1 MSQENIMIFEGKSL
15 SVVMTDDSIAELV
28 FDAQGS
34 VNKFDRQTVE
44 ELDLATSSIAASG
57 EVKGV
62 LVRSAKSTFIVGAD
76 ITEFTPLFEMD
87 PADILTWVAKTS
99 QVFDH
104 FEDLAVPTVIAV
116 NGFALGGGF
125 EMALA
130 GDIRVVDTTARVGF
144 PEVKLGLMPG
154 FGGTVRLPRIIGADN
169 ALEWMTTGR
178 DRDGAQALKDGA
190 VDAVVAPEYLHEA
203 GRSMLKDAIA
213 GKFDWQARRAQKKAP
228 LMLNAN
234 ESMMSFSSAAAMVAA
249 QAGRHYPAPHKMV
262 ETVSKAAGLD
272 RDGALKLENQGFVA
286 LAKTDACK
294 AQVGIFLADQFVK
307 AKGKKVAKGATKEVK
322 QHAVLG
328 AGIMG
333 GGIAYQG
340 AVKGITTIMKDIN
353 QTALDLGLKEASS
366 ILEKGMQRG
375 KVDAKKMA
383 STLNKII
390 PTLDQNAIANADL
403 IIEAVVENP
412 KIKAAVLADTE
423 KTVSDDAIICS
434 NTSTISI
441 NQLAKS
447 LQKPERFCGMHFF
460 NPVHKMP
467 LVEIIRGENTSDAT
481 ISSVVAST
489 LKMGKT
495 PIVVNDCPGFLVN
508 RVLFPYFAGFSQL
521 LIDGADFTVVDKV
534 MEKVFGWPMGPA
546 FLLDVVGMDTA
557 DHASSVMSDGIPER
571 MQKIDNDPVTLLYK
585 AGRFGQKNGK
595 GFYDFSLDKRGRP
608 AKNASP
614 EAYALFADHVAATK
628 EFDKDEIIARVMV
641 PMANEAIRC
650 LEEGIVASAAE
661 ADIALLFGLGF
672 PPFRGGIFR
681 YIETMGLANFVA
693 LADKYAS
700 LGPIYQISDGVREM
714 ATSGKSYFSQ
724 SA

>member
-1 MSQENIMIFEGKSL
+1 MIFEGKSL
-15 SVVMTDDSIAELV
+15 SVALTDNSIAELV

-44 ELDLATSSIAASG
+44 ELNQATAAIAASID
-57 EVKGV
+57 VKGV

-76 ITEFTPLFEMD
+76 ITEFLPLFEMN

-104 FEDLAVPTVIAV
+104 FEDLAVPTVVAI

-130 GDIRVVDTTARVGF
+130 GDIRVVDTSSRVGF

-154 FGGTVRLPRIIGADN
+154 FGGTVRLPRVIGADN

-178 DRDGAQALKDGA
+178 DRDGAQALKEGA
-190 VDAVVAPEYLHEA
+190 IDAVVAPEHLHEA
-203 GRSMLKDAIA
+203 GRSMLQDAMA
-213 GKFDWQARRAQKKAP
+213 GKLDWQVRRAQKKAP

-234 ESMMSFSSAAAMVAA
+234 ESVMSFSTAAAMVAA

-262 ETVSKAAGLD
+262 EIISKAARLD
-272 RDGALKLENQGFVA
+272 RDGALKLENEGFVA

-294 AQVGIFLADQFVK
+294 AQVGIFLADQLVK
-307 AKGKKVAKGATKEVK
+307 AKGKKVAKGATKEIK

-353 QTALDLGLKEASS
+353 QAALDLGLKEASS

-412 KIKAAVLADTE
+412 KIKATVLAATE
-423 KTVSDDAIICS
+423 KTVADDAIICS

-441 NQLAKS
+441 NQLANS
-447 LQKPERFCGMHFF
+447 LEKPERFCGMHFF

-467 LVEIIRGENTSDAT
+467 LVEIIRGEKTSDAT
-481 ISSVVAST
+481 ISAVVAST

-521 LIDGADFTVVDKV
+521 LIDGADFTAVDKV

-585 AGRFGQKNGK
+585 AGRFGQKNGR

-608 AKNASP
+608 AKKASP
-614 EAYALFADHVAATK
+614 EAYALFEGHVAATK
-628 EFDKDEIIARVMV
+628 EFDKEEIIARVMI

-681 YIETMGLANFVA
+681 YIETMGLANFVV

-714 ATSGKSYFSQ
+714 ASSGKSYFSQ

>member
-1 MSQENIMIFEGKSL
+1 MIFEGKSL
-15 SVVMTDDSIAELV
+15 SVALTDNSIAELV

-44 ELDLATSSIAASG
+44 ELNQATAAIAASSD
-57 EVKGV
+57 VKGV

-76 ITEFTPLFEMD
+76 ITEFLPLFEMD

-104 FEDLAVPTVIAV
+104 FEDLAVPTVVAI

-130 GDIRVVDTTARVGF
+130 SDIRVVDTSSRVGF

-154 FGGTVRLPRIIGADN
+154 FGGTVRLPRVIGADN

-178 DRDGAQALKDGA
+178 DRDGAQALREGA
-190 VDAVVAPEYLHEA
+190 IDAVVAPEHLHEA
-203 GRSMLKDAIA
+203 GRSILQDAMA
-213 GKFDWQARRAQKKAP
+213 GKLDWQVRRAQKKAP

-234 ESMMSFSSAAAMVAA
+234 ESVMSFSTAAAMVAA

-262 ETVSKAAGLD
+262 ETISKAARLD
-272 RDGALKLENQGFVA
+272 RDGALKLENEGFVA

-294 AQVGIFLADQFVK
+294 AQVGIFLADQLVK
-307 AKGKKVAKGATKEVK
+307 AKGKKVAKGATKEIK

-340 AVKGITTIMKDIN
+340 AVKGIMTIMKDIN
-353 QTALDLGLKEASS
+353 QAALDLGLKEASS

-375 KVDAKKMA
+375 KVNAKKMA

-412 KIKAAVLADTE
+412 KIKAAVLTATE
-423 KTVSDDAIICS
+423 KTVADDAIICS

-447 LQKPERFCGMHFF
+447 LEKPERFCGMHFF

-481 ISSVVAST
+481 ISAVVAST

-521 LIDGADFTVVDKV
+521 LIDGADFTAVDKV

-557 DHASSVMSDGIPER
+557 DHASSVMSNGIPER

-608 AKNASP
+608 AKKPSP
-614 EAYALFADHVAATK
+614 EAYTLFEDHVAATR
-628 EFDKDEIIARVMV
+628 EFDKEEIIARVMI

-661 ADIALLFGLGF
+661 ADMALLFGLGF

-681 YIETMGLANFVA
+681 YIETMGLANFVM

-714 ATSGKSYFSQ
+714 ASSGKSYFSQ

>member
-1 MSQENIMIFEGKSL
+1 MIFEGKSL
-15 SVVMTDDSIAELV
+15 SVSLTDDSIAELV

-44 ELDLATSSIAASG
+44 ELDQATAAIAASSD
-57 EVKGV
+57 VKGV

-76 ITEFTPLFEMD
+76 ITEFTPLFELD
-87 PADILTWVAKTS
+87 AAEILTWVASTS

-104 FEDLAVPTVIAV
+104 FEDLAVPSVVAI

-130 GDIRVVDTTARVGF
+130 GDIRVADTSARVGF

-154 FGGTVRLPRIIGADN
+154 FGGTVRLPRVVGADN
-169 ALEWMTTGR
+169 ALEWMTSGR
-178 DRDGAQALKDGA
+178 DHAGPSALKTGA
-190 VDAVVAPEYLHEA
+190 IDAVVAPEDLIGA
-203 GRSMLKDAIA
+203 ARGMLKDAMA
-213 GKFDWQARRAQKKAP
+213 GKLDWQARRAQKKAP
-228 LMLNAN
+228 LMLNEN
-234 ESMMSFSSAAAMVAA
+234 EALMSFSTIGAMVAA
-249 QAGRHYPAPHKMV
+249 QAGKHYPAPHKMV
-262 ETVSKAAGLD
+262 ETVQKAAGLD
-272 RDGALKLENQGFVA
+272 RDGALKLENEGFVA

-294 AQVGIFLADQFVK
+294 AQVGIFLADQLVK
-307 AKGKKVAKGATKEVK
+307 AKGKKVAKGASKEVK

-340 AVKGITTIMKDIN
+340 AVKGIKTIMKDIN
-353 QTALDLGLKEASS
+353 QDALDLGLKTAAG
-366 ILEKGMQRG
+366 ILEKGMKRG
-375 KVDAKKMA
+375 KVDGKKMA
-383 STLNKII
+383 ATLNNIV

-403 IIEAVVENP
+403 VIEAVVENP
-412 KIKAAVLADTE
+412 KVKAAVLADTE
-423 KTVSDDAIICS
+423 NTVAEDAIICS

-447 LQKPERFCGMHFF
+447 LKKPERFCGMHFF

-467 LVEIIRGENTSDAT
+467 LVEIIRGEHTSDAT
-481 ISSVVAST
+481 ISSVVAAT

-521 LIDGADFTVVDKV
+521 LIDGADFTAVDKV
-534 MEKVFGWPMGPA
+534 MEKIFGWPMGPA

-557 DHASSVMSDGIPER
+557 DHASGVMSDGIPER

-585 AGRFGQKNGK
+585 AGRYGQKNGK
-595 GFYDFSLDKRGRP
+595 GFYDFSVDKRGRP
-608 AKNASP
+608 TKTASS
-614 EAYALFADHVAATK
+614 EAYALFEGHVAASKT
-628 EFDKDEIIARVMV
+628 FDKEEIIARVMI

-661 ADIALLFGLGF
+661 ADMALLFGLGF

-714 ATSGKSYFSQ
+714 AASGKSYFSQ

>member
-1 MSQENIMIFEGKSL
+1 MIYEGKCL
-15 SVVMTDDSIAELV
+15 TVALTEDGIAELV

-34 VNKFDRQTVE
+34 VNKFDRETVQ
-44 ELDLATSSIAASG
+44 ELDQATAAIAANS

-76 ITEFTPLFEMD
+76 ITEFTPLFEM
-87 PADILTWVAKTS
+87 PEEEILAWVAKTS
-99 QVFDH
+99 KVFDR
-104 FEDLAVPTVIAV
+104 FEDLPVPTIAAV
-116 NGFALGGGF
+116 NGFALGGGC
-125 EMALA
+125 EMTLA
-130 GDIRVVDTTARVGF
+130 ADLRVADTTAKIGL

-154 FGGTVRLPRIIGADN
+154 FGGTVRLPRVIGSDN

-178 DRDGAQALKDGA
+178 DRNAEKALKEGA
-190 VDAVVAPEYLHEA
+190 IDAVVAPEHLHEA
-203 GRSMLKDAIA
+203 ARSMLKDAIA
-213 GKFDWQARRAQKKAP
+213 GKLDWQNRRAEKKAP
-228 LMLNAN
+228 LQLNAN
-234 ESMMSFSSAAAMVAA
+234 ESMMSFSTAAAMVAA
-249 QAGRHYPAPHKMV
+249 QAGKHYPAPHKMV
-262 ETVSKAAGLD
+262 ETVQKASTLD
-272 RDGALKLENQGFVA
+272 RDGALDLENKGFVA

-294 AQVGIFLADQFVK
+294 AMVGIFLADQLVK
-307 AKGKKVAKGATKEVK
+307 GKGKKQAKGATKDVK

-340 AVKGITTIMKDIN
+340 AVKGIPTIMKDIN
-353 QTALDLGLKEASS
+353 QAALDLGLKEAST
-366 ILEKGMQRG
+366 ILGKGMARG

-383 STLNKII
+383 ATLTSIT
-390 PTLDQNAIANADL
+390 PTLDQNAIANSDL

-412 KIKAAVLADTE
+412 KIKASVLKETEDT
-423 KTVSDDAIICS
+423 VASDAIICS

-441 NQLAKS
+441 NQLAES
-447 LQKPERFCGMHFF
+447 LNKPERFCGMHFF

-467 LVEIIRGENTSDAT
+467 LVEIIRGEKTSDET
-481 ISSVVAST
+481 ISAVVAST

-508 RVLFPYFAGFSQL
+508 RVLFPYFAGFSKL
-521 LIDGADFTVVDKV
+521 VIDGADFTAVDKV

-546 FLLDVVGMDTA
+546 YLLDVVGMDTA
-557 DHASSVMSDGIPER
+557 DHASGVMSEGIPER

-585 AGRFGQKNGK
+585 AERFGQKNGK
-595 GFYDFSLDKRGRP
+595 GFYDFGKDKRGRP
-608 AKNASP
+608 TKSASP
-614 EAYALFADHVAATK
+614 EAYELFKPHVAATK
-628 EFDKDEIIARVMV
+628 DFDKEEIIARTMI

-661 ADIALLFGLGF
+661 ADMALLYGLGF

-693 LADKYAS
+693 LADKYAH
-700 LGPIYQISDGVREM
+700 LGPIYQITDGVREM
-714 ATSGKSYFSQ
+714 AAAGKSYFAQ

>member
-1 MSQENIMIFEGKSL
+1 MIFEGKSL
-15 SVVMTDDSIAELV
+15 SVALTDDSIAELV

-34 VNKFDRQTVE
+34 VNKFDKQTVE
-44 ELDLATSSIAASG
+44 ELDLATAAIAASSD
-57 EVKGV
+57 VKGV

-76 ITEFTPLFEMD
+76 ITEFTALFDMD
-87 PADILTWVAKTS
+87 PAEILTWVGKTS

-104 FEDLAVPTVIAV
+104 FEDLAVPTVVAV
-116 NGFALGGGF
+116 NGFALGGGC

-130 GDIRVVDTTARVGF
+130 GDIRVVDTTARIGL

-178 DRDGAQALKDGA
+178 DRDGAQALKEGA
-190 VDAVVAPEYLHEA
+190 VDAVVAPENLHEA
-203 GRSMLKDAIA
+203 ARSMLKDAMA
-213 GKFDWQARRAQKKAP
+213 GKLDWQARRTAKKAP
-228 LMLNAN
+228 LMLNEN
-234 ESMMSFSSAAAMVAA
+234 EAMMSFSTAAAMVAA
-249 QAGRHYPAPHKMV
+249 QAGKNYPAPHKMV
-262 ETVSKAAGLD
+262 ETVRKASGLN
-272 RDGALKLENQGFVA
+272 RDAALKLENEGFVA

-294 AQVGIFLADQFVK
+294 AQVGIFLADQLVK

-340 AVKGITTIMKDIN
+340 AVKGIPTVMKDIN
-353 QTALDLGLKEASS
+353 QAALDLGLKEASS

-383 STLNKII
+383 STLNNII

-423 KTVSDDAIICS
+423 KTVAEDAIICS

-447 LQKPERFCGMHFF
+447 LKHPERFCGMHFF

-467 LVEIIRGENTSDAT
+467 LVEIIRGENTSEAT
-481 ISSVVAST
+481 ISAVVAAT

-521 LIDGADFTVVDKV
+521 LIDGADFTAVDKV
-534 MEKVFGWPMGPA
+534 MEKIFGWPMGPA

-585 AGRFGQKNGK
+585 AGRYGQKNGK
-595 GFYDFSLDKRGRP
+595 GFYDFSKDKRGRP
-608 AKNASP
+608 TKTASP
-614 EAYALFADHVAATK
+614 QAYALFEGHVAEAK
-628 EFDKDEIIARVMV
+628 IFDKEEIIARVMV

-661 ADIALLFGLGF
+661 ADMALLFGLGF

-700 LGPIYQISDGVREM
+700 LGPIYQISDGVRDM
-714 ATSGKSYFSQ
+714 AASGKSYFSQ